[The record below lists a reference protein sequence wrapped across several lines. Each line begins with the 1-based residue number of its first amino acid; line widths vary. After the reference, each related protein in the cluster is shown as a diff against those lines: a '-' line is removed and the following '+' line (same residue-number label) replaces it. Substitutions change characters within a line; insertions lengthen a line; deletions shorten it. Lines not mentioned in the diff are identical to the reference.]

1 MLCVPD
7 AGGIRTPA
15 TVRPGNAGL
24 FSATVEAADMDQRT
38 PPTVG
43 LVVSL
48 VVLGVVA
55 GPLFVLSNPGGLETY
70 YASGLVGAWGVALL
84 ALVAVVAFA
93 AGRQRR
99 TEPDT
104 VAGATLVVGVAM
116 VLLGLQWALAVDPV
130 VLQSS
135 TTAAWMANHRWA
147 VVATSLGVPA
157 VAVWYARAIGVL

>member
-1 MLCVPD
+1 
-7 AGGIRTPA
+7 
-15 TVRPGNAGL
+15 
-24 FSATVEAADMDQRT
+24 MDQRT

-43 LVVSL
+43 VVVSALVVVAAVGPL
-48 VVLGVVA
+48 VVL
-55 GPLFVLSNPGGLETY
+55 PDPGGLETY
-70 YASGLVGAWGVALL
+70 YASGIVGAWGVALL
-84 ALVAVVAFA
+84 ALVTVVAFA
-93 AGRQRR
+93 AGRQLR

-116 VLLGLQWALAVDPV
+116 VLVGLEWALAVDPA

-147 VVATSLGVPA
+147 VVGTSLGVPA

>member
-1 MLCVPD
+1 
-7 AGGIRTPA
+7 
-15 TVRPGNAGL
+15 
-24 FSATVEAADMDQRT
+24 MDQRT